1 MIVVRI
7 RKAGPCFYYSVC
19 AAPWAILEGL
29 APGLI
34 YQLGVAKGYY
44 GLQTSGPSLKGLTI
58 KSGETKDLGEIQ
70 VKPMP

>member
-1 MIVVRI
+1 
-7 RKAGPCFYYSVC
+7 
-19 AAPWAILEGL
+19 LEGL

-58 KSGETKDLGEIQ
+58 KSGETRDLGEIQ